1 MNSTCIGVHVRILI
15 TGGAGFVGSSLATL
29 FKTTYPTAQII
40 CFDNLKRRG
49 SEINLIKF
57 KELGI
62 GFVHGDVRNPR
73 DLEDLTGNFD
83 VLIEGSAEPSVHA
96 GVGGSPNYVIETNL
110 IGTLNC
116 LEFARKRVDR
126 SIFMS
131 TSRVYSLAPL
141 RAIPLLETPTRL
153 VLDTIGPQSV
163 GVTHRGINEEFPTN
177 TARSLYGATKLS
189 SEQIAQEYAHTYNLK
204 IIINRCGVIAGR
216 GQFGK
221 VDQGVFTMW
230 VANHHFGQPLKY
242 IGYNGHGKQVR
253 DLLHPRDLF
262 RLLEKQLEKAAA
274 VSGVVYNVG
283 GGQGAS
289 TSLLELTTLAQVAT
303 GRQTNI
309 SLVKETP
316 AMDVPYYVTDNSKVA
331 SDFGWQPEFTVKSI
345 VDDIADWIAANES
358 MLRPIFGG
366 P

>member
-1 MNSTCIGVHVRILI
+1 VRILI
-15 TGGAGFVGSSLATL
+15 TGGAGFVGSTLATL

-49 SEINLIKF
+49 SELNLTKF
-57 KELGI
+57 RDLGI
-62 GFVHGDVRNPR
+62 SFVHGDVRNHR
-73 DLEDLTGNFD
+73 DLEDLDGNFD
-83 VLIEGSAEPSVHA
+83 VLIEASAEPSVHA
-96 GVGGSPNYVIETNL
+96 GVSGSPNYVIETNL

-141 RAIPLLETPTRL
+141 RAIHLQEAPTRL
-153 VLDTIGPQSV
+153 VLDPTVPQSV
-163 GVTHRGINEEFPTN
+163 GVTRRGINEEFPTN

-189 SEQIAQEYAHTYNLK
+189 SEQIAQEYAHTYGLK
-204 IIINRCGVIAGR
+204 IVIDRCGVIAGR

-230 VANHHFGQPLKY
+230 VAHHYFGQPLKY

-253 DLLHPRDLF
+253 DLLHPQDLF
-262 RLLEKQLEKAAA
+262 RLFEKQLEKAAA

-283 GGQGAS
+283 GGQQAS
-289 TSLLELTTLAQVAT
+289 TSLCELTTLAQEAT
-303 GRQTNI
+303 GRQTSI
-309 SLVKETP
+309 GFVKETP
-316 AMDVPYYVTDNSKVA
+316 AMDVPYYVTDNSKVELE
-331 SDFGWQPEFTVKSI
+331 FEWRPECTVKSI
-345 VDDIADWIAANES
+345 VDDIAGWIAANES
-358 MLRPIFGG
+358 TVRPIFGG
-366 P
+366 S